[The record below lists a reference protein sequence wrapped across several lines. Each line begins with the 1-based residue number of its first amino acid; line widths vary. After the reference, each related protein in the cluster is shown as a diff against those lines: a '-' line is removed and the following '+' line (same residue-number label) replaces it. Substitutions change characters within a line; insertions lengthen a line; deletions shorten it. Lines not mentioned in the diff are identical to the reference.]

1 RTGDTYFHEKLLHV
15 NAMMREYGLPSL
27 FITLTIAESK
37 WTHLK
42 TILQS
47 TDNHDTMPTNRPLH
61 TTHHYIH
68 RKQELKQHIWMKP
81 ANSNWGELKHFFE
94 RNEFQN
100 RGAVHA
106 HSCVW
111 VTESIEDMIRNN
123 VVRSDPILN
132 SNQNSITW
140 S

>member
-1 RTGDTYFHEKLLHV
+1 
-15 NAMMREYGLPSL
+15 
-27 FITLTIAESK
+27 
-37 WTHLK
+37 
-42 TILQS
+42 
-47 TDNHDTMPTNRPLH
+47 
-61 TTHHYIH
+61 
-68 RKQELKQHIWMKP
+68 MKP

-123 VVRSDPILN
+123 VVRSDLPDPELEPELYNLVIKHQIHTCH
-132 SNQNSITW
+132 SNKCGGYMTNGQTCKKGFPRLYAPYTYYREDELRYVYRCISEKDR
-140 S
+140 